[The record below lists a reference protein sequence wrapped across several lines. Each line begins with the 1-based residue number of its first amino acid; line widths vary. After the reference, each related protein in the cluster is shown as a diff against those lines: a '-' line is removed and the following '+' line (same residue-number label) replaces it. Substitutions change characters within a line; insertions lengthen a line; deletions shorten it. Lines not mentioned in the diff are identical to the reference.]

1 MENMIVANFLF
12 NSINT
17 ISHQKMN
24 MVFVLFGILINKV
37 TDCKLSAKEF
47 TNICQLVSELA
58 YNSDPKMF
66 ENNIREL
73 YHAFT
78 LLDKYDDL
86 IQEINFIKTVN
97 NYSKAFAMVEDYML
111 NNNYYQTNTNNNYNL
126 NDYFGQNFFYEK
138 N

>member
-1 MENMIVANFLF
+1 MENMMVANFLF

-37 TDCKLSAKEF
+37 TDCKLTAKEF

-58 YNSDPKMF
+58 YNSDPNMF
-66 ENNIREL
+66 EKNIRDL

-86 IQEINFIKTVN
+86 IQEINFIKTIN
-97 NYSKAFAMVEDYML
+97 SYTKAFAIVEENMQS
-111 NNNYYQTNTNNNYNL
+111 NNYYQPIKNS

>member
-1 MENMIVANFLF
+1 MENMMVANFLF

>member
-1 MENMIVANFLF
+1 MENMMVANFLF

-24 MVFVLFGILINKV
+24 IVFVLFGILINKV

-73 YHAFT
+73 FHAFT

-111 NNNYYQTNTNNNYNL
+111 NNNYYQTNNNYNL